1 MNRCSSNTHKK
12 RKNIKNIKNRNK
24 KRQSRVKQ
32 FYGLYDPITRRNDT
46 PEMIPDVTYDEVV
59 RETGEEVISYLIH
72 HKIHPEYVY
81 LSIGG
86 AIREENNYSM
96 FHTFPLFMMKW
107 TGEIVVLLVDS
118 LPDESYLTRSRNSI
132 QHIIR
137 SNVDDFP
144 ETRSKHI
151 HFIWLNNVPIM
162 NRLAMDVWVES
173 MIALYQPIMSY
184 LETIAIPPQHV
195 VVADYV
201 RLRLSGGTEVIED
214 ELPKLIYSVMGRYK
228 ERLFIWGGYS
238 ATYMLIPYGTNGE
251 VYSMI
256 NKWIYLFYPLTKTN
270 INKNLD
276 EIRFTIEDKKV
287 DADTK
292 KRLQKT
298 IPYLIDYTSYS
309 YAVGGPEQG
318 FASLDHPPQVIIRK

>member
-1 MNRCSSNTHKK
+1 MNRCSSKTHKK
-12 RKNIKNIKNRNK
+12 RNNIKNIKNKNK
-24 KRQSRVKQ
+24 KRRSSVKQ
-32 FYGLYDPITRRNDT
+32 FYGLYDPITKRNDT
-46 PEMIPDVTYDEVV
+46 QETIPDVTYDEVV
-59 RETGEEVISYLIH
+59 CETGEEVISYLTH

-118 LPDESYLTRSRNSI
+118 LPNEFYLTRSRNSI

-137 SNVDDFP
+137 SNVVDFP
-144 ETRSKHI
+144 ETRTKHI
-151 HFIWLNNVPIM
+151 HFIWLNNIPIM
-162 NRLAMDVWVES
+162 NRSAMDVWSES
-173 MIALYQPIMSY
+173 MIALYQPIMTY

-201 RLRLSGGTEVIED
+201 RLRLIDGNELIEV

-238 ATYMLIPYGTNGE
+238 ATYMLIPYGTNGQ
-251 VYSMI
+251 VYSTI
-256 NKWIYLFYPLTKTN
+256 NKWIDLFYPLTKTN

-276 EIRFTIEDKKV
+276 EIRFTIEDKQV
-287 DADTK
+287 DATMK
-292 KRLQKT
+292 KRLQNI

-318 FASLDHPPQVIIRK
+318 FANLDDPPQVIIRK